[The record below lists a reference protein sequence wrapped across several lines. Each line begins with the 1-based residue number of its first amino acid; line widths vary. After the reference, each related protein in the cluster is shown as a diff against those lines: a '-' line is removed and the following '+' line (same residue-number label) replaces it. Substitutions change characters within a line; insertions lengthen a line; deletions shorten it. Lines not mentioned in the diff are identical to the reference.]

1 MSYLFIKK
9 SVSKRNLYYF
19 HKKLKS
25 KKNPKKTSGF
35 SGFFRCFF
43 LGFFWVCFLL
53 PTLEKG
59 RIGDEEV
66 WTWQGQD
73 VVEAGSRGTLR
84 LRLYLCSRSLGVC
97 SVKRVRHEIE
107 FVERKEKEE
116 AEIDLGLLF

>member
-1 MSYLFIKK
+1 
-9 SVSKRNLYYF
+9 
-19 HKKLKS
+19 
-25 KKNPKKTSGF
+25 
-35 SGFFRCFF
+35 
-43 LGFFWVCFLL
+43 L

-66 WTWQGQD
+66 WTWQGED

-84 LRLYLCSRSLGVC
+84 LRLYLCSRKEGVC

-107 FVERKEKEE
+107 FVEGSEAEE